1 MSKATQDKVRSLKQQ
16 AGGYLTLAMG
26 HCRARN
32 ADQARMYLEKAKSL
46 LRASESFVD
55 PDATREY
62 EMVLTERKAA

>member
-1 MSKATQDKVRSLKQQ
+1 
-16 AGGYLTLAMG
+16 
-26 HCRARN
+26 
-32 ADQARMYLEKAKSL
+32 MYLEKAKSL